1 MWGGRLG
8 FPGTPLNMNEGTLAL
23 QTITEVKLEFP
34 EGVTWVLNVLIVN
47 YLAISQLWQLG
58 NIPESP

>member
-8 FPGTPLNMNEGTLAL
+8 FPGTPLNMCEGTLAL
-23 QTITEVKLEFP
+23 KTITEVKLEFP

-47 YLAISQLWQLG
+47 CLAISQLWQLG